1 MGNMGEKLMDNKKVS
16 DQVSRQV
23 RDQIK
28 ETVNG

>member
-1 MGNMGEKLMDNKKVS
+1 MGEKLMDNKKVS